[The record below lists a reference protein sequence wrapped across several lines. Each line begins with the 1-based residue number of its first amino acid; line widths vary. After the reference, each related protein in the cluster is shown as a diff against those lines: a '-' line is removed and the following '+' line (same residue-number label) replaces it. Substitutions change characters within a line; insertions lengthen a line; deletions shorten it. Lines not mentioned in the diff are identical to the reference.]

1 MLVMVGGAS
10 VEDEAFELPMPMD
23 CMAFLAAVF
32 LSWRSK
38 SDHFSAL
45 MALALKYTV
54 MAPIIRGN

>member
-1 MLVMVGGAS
+1 M
-10 VEDEAFELPMPMD
+10 EDEAFELPMPMD